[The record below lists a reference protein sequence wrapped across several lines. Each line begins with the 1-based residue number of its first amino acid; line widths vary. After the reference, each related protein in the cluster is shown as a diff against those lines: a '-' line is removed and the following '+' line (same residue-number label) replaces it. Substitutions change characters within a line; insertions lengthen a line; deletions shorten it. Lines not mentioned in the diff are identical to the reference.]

1 MRIKKN
7 LFKPF
12 AWVINLASLIILLS
26 ACTQRAGLDE
36 LQQIPGSDPEM
47 GEEAIR
53 TYGCD
58 TCHIIPGV
66 RGATSTV
73 GPPLTDWA
81 RRHYIAGSLPNTP
94 DNLILWLQN
103 PQEIE
108 PATAMPNLNVTE
120 EDARNISA
128 YLYTLD

>member
-1 MRIKKN
+1 MRTKIN
-7 LFKPF
+7 SFKPF
-12 AWVINLASLIILLS
+12 AWVINLASFIILLS
-26 ACTQRAGLDE
+26 ACTQRAGLDS
-36 LQQIPGSDPEM
+36 LQQIPGSDPEQ

-58 TCHIIPGV
+58 ACHIIPGV
-66 RGATSTV
+66 RSATATV

-94 DNLILWLQN
+94 DNLILWIQN